1 MFALSWQFPDPHMD
15 MRTTPFPDSDVLS
28 EADVQ
33 AFVDGSLSP
42 ERNEQVQRYLRTRPD
57 EARRVGFYERL
68 NREMQQSFEHLDG
81 GAAQPSFA
89 TFATFSLIVAGCTGW
104 LRQHLRAIVAVL
116 LLAVCAAGG
125 CVWATRVPATV
136 LDAGALMVLEHVL
149 QPANVP
155 AAAAAPLLHTT
166 APDLSS
172 LGWQPVERSTAQVGP
187 FARANGFIYRN
198 SAGDFAVL
206 LSVRDWTA
214 PAQPQWQAR
223 RVGEV
228 RLLGWTTAHT
238 RFVLAGRAQMRGLM
252 RAADLMTMR

>member
-1 MFALSWQFPDPHMD
+1 MD
-15 MRTTPFPDSDVLS
+15 MQTTPFPDPDVLS

-104 LRQHLRAIVAVL
+104 LRRRARVIVAAL
-116 LLAVCAAGG
+116 LLVLCVAGG
-125 CVWATRVPATV
+125 WVWATRVPATV

-149 QPANVP
+149 QPAGTSTG
-155 AAAAAPLLHTT
+155 AAAPLLHTA

-172 LGWQPVERSTAQVGP
+172 LGWQPVERSAAQVGP

-198 SAGDFAVL
+198 AAGDFAVL
-206 LSVRDWTA
+206 LSVRDWSA

-223 RVGEV
+223 RVGEL
-228 RLLGWTTAHT
+228 RLLSWTTAHM

>member
-1 MFALSWQFPDPHMD
+1 MFALSWQFPDAHTD
-15 MRTTPFPDSDVLS
+15 MRTTPFPDPDVLS

-68 NREMQQSFEHLDG
+68 NREMQQSFEHIDG
-81 GAAQPSFA
+81 GAAQPPL
-89 TFATFSLIVAGCTGW
+89 ATFSLIVAGCTGW
-104 LRQHLRAIVAVL
+104 LRQRARAIVAVL
-116 LLAVCAAGG
+116 LLVLCAASGW
-125 CVWATRVPATV
+125 VWATRVPATV

-149 QPANVP
+149 QPARAP
-155 AAAAAPLLHTT
+155 ASASAPLLHTA

-172 LGWQPVERSTAQVGP
+172 LGWQPVERSSAQVGS

-214 PAQPQWQAR
+214 SAQPQWQAR
-223 RVGEV
+223 RVGGL